1 MNKETTWYSALE
13 QITTFYHASPTWFE
27 TGTLLTP
34 QKKKNFGDCSRDFVY
49 LTDAPAPHYSVEQ
62 IARERFWYVYQVEPT
77 GRVHPGECDD
87 LICNAATVVA
97 YLGTTDMFP
106 GSSKVVFSPS
116 VKPEAHRC
124 YSASSKRRTIAER
137 SLGAWVQIDKDG
149 VLIEGQIIFAD
160 YESLNVLVAG
170 ERLDFFASL
179 RDVQVLWLSK
189 EALGVVHD
197 VRLNPWRY
205 GTGWEGCELSRTS
218 HSEAVLLPVEEQFAA

>member
-1 MNKETTWYSALE
+1 MDEETTGYSALG

-27 TGTLLTP
+27 IGTLLTP

-62 IARERFWYVYQVEPT
+62 IARERFWYVYQVEPI

-87 LICNAATVVA
+87 LICDAATVVA
-97 YLGTTDMFP
+97 YLGTADMFA

-124 YSASSKRRTIAER
+124 YSATLKRRVIAER

-149 VLIEGQIIFAD
+149 VLSEGRIIFAD

-179 RDVQVLWLSK
+179 RDVQVLSLCK
-189 EALGVVHD
+189 EPIGVVHG
-197 VRLNPWRY
+197 VRLNSWRY
-205 GTGWEGCELSRTS
+205 GTGWEGCELNRLG
-218 HSEAVLLPVEEQFAA
+218 HAEAVLVPVEEQFAA